1 MLERMVF
8 SGPMFFMTICSL
20 ALVTAFCGIYERKKS
35 CVRQMFLAA
44 VLLVGI
50 LLLDDAFVDFENAS
64 TSLEAPLYFLGAF
77 LFGTAIYKIPR
88 RAALY
93 CTVLVYL
100 VTDALA
106 QIVMPVSD
114 IFYRIQ
120 PPVRYVWILLV
131 YLACTALCCIL
142 TKKFLVGR
150 FAENGRYHVGRQK
163 LLFSM
168 FILVVYAVLSNYQVL
183 FWLLGYEPESG
194 SNMITVFRLI
204 MAVFCFT
211 MLYLQN
217 RVEQIQRTEQELDTI
232 RQLWHQQQEQYLM
245 SKENI
250 ELINRKCHDLRHQ
263 IAALRALHDE
273 QALHEQ
279 IDEMEKSIMIYD
291 TAMKT
296 GNPVLDTVLTEKS
309 LFCEEHAIQM
319 TCMADGT
326 ALDFVGSVD
335 LYTMFGNALDNA
347 IETVMQY
354 KDRQKRVIQVSV
366 FPKGNFQMIRV
377 RNYCETKPAFED
389 GLPVSTKADRDY
401 HGYGLKSIRYTAE
414 KYGGGITCVAGED
427 YFSLQILLPV
437 PADSA
442 AASV

>member
-8 SGPMFFMTICSL
+8 SGPMFFMTACSL
-20 ALVTAFCGIYERKKS
+20 ALMAAFCSI
-35 CVRQMFLAA
+35 CVRKRDRVRQALLAA
-44 VLLVGI
+44 LLLVMI
-50 LLLDDAFVDFENAS
+50 LLLDDVLVDFENAS

-100 VTDALA
+100 MTDALT

-120 PPVRYVWILLV
+120 SPARYALILLI
-131 YLACTALCCIL
+131 YLACMAGCCALV
-142 TKKFLVGR
+142 KKFLVSR
-150 FAENGRYHVGRQK
+150 FAANGRYHIGRQK
-163 LLFSM
+163 LLFSV
-168 FILVVYAVLSNYQVL
+168 FILVVYAILSNYQVL

-204 MAVFCFT
+204 MAAFCFM
-211 MLYLQN
+211 MLYMQN
-217 RVEQIQRTEQELDTI
+217 RAEQIQRTEQELDTI
-232 RQLWHQQQEQYLM
+232 RQLRQQQQEQYRM

-263 IAALRALHDE
+263 IAALHDE
-273 QALHEQ
+273 QALNEQ

-296 GNPVLDTVLTEKS
+296 GNSVLDTVLTEKS

-347 IETVMQY
+347 IETVIQY
-354 KDRQKRVIQVSV
+354 KDRKKRVIQVSV

-437 PADSA
+437 PATSA
-442 AASV
+442 AASS